1 MGGGVGVCASAVGS
15 DFYERCR
22 SPHTGTALGGFPGAG
37 RPPAGA
43 PESRS
48 PGAHLPGRDG
58 SRRVV
63 GLEGQVQVR
72 TASLSPVT
80 CRLVWPGLRAPGT
93 LGAQVRG
100 PRGATALEG
109 LEVGLTAPA
118 PPCTAPPP
126 ARSAPRDTVARGRR
140 RAAVPAAAPGQRRRP
155 CWPACAHCLHAALP
169 SAGLSSQPWT
179 PRGPRLAPRLT
190 AVPPQWPSEGAGDAC
205 FHSSAHGQHSLR
217 PTEPGTGHEE
227 PPRH

>member
-1 MGGGVGVCASAVGS
+1 MCASAVGS

-72 TASLSPVT
+72 TASLSP
-80 CRLVWPGLRAPGT
+80 L
-93 LGAQVRG
+93 
-100 PRGATALEG
+100 
-109 LEVGLTAPA
+109 
-118 PPCTAPPP
+118 
-126 ARSAPRDTVARGRR
+126 
-140 RAAVPAAAPGQRRRP
+140 
-155 CWPACAHCLHAALP
+155 
-169 SAGLSSQPWT
+169 
-179 PRGPRLAPRLT
+179 
-190 AVPPQWPSEGAGDAC
+190 
-205 FHSSAHGQHSLR
+205 
-217 PTEPGTGHEE
+217 
-227 PPRH
+227 